1 MKKTT
6 KNHFKI
12 LQIIKIKMILRKN
25 NKSYKYKN

>member
-1 MKKTT
+1 MKKTA

-12 LQIIKIKMILRKN
+12 LQIIKIKMIFRKN